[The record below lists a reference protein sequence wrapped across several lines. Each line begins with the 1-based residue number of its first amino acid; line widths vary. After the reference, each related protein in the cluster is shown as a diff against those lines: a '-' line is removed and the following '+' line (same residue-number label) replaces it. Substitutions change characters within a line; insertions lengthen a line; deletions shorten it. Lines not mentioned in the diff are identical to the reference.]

1 MFLGLRDDGAVIFGF
16 IVDDLIV
23 DSLSL
28 KLTDTNIWVHWA
40 GKSNTI
46 MPVPTNPVS
55 HAVNPISASYD
66 GVTRN
71 RRIYRNA
78 ELVGSDTARKA
89 YNPDSNDLYIGA
101 DNMRR
106 NQFFGSVAEVRVWS
120 NVALDQAILRQHA
133 CDHTGSNRF
142 LTGHAFAPNLAV
154 RLVFDRLIGQH
165 VANTVTLK
173 NGRVFRATRDNLV
186 RYFPARTQLC
196 GAPDED

>member
-40 GKSNTI
+40 
-46 MPVPTNPVS
+46 
-55 HAVNPISASYD
+55 ASYD